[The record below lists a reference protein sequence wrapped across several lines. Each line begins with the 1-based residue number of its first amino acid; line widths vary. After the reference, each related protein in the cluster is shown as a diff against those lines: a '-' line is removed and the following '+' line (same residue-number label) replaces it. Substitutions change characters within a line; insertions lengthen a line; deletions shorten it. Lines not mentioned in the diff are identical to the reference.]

1 MSATRPNRQRPRPD
15 ARTLSLRELERLL
28 RERSYLRPLPP
39 PTPLHRMGRARL
51 DDHQGDNINSKET
64 TE

>member
-1 MSATRPNRQRPRPD
+1 M
-15 ARTLSLRELERLL
+15 

-51 DDHQGDNINSKET
+51 DDHQDDNTTNAKEI
-64 TE
+64 TEC